1 MKNNNFCAGV
11 DNPKGSSVGVFKEY
25 LFENVFICR
34 IGVIKSFDCE
44 TQTGVVTIKEYEGLE
59 ISTMNISNFNFDLA
73 EEDEVVLLQSNF
85 NIFQESDNNH
95 FDKNYFYILSVL
107 NPKKIG
113 INLDELKVSLQEFNT
128 QSENVKVRAKKLIID
143 VDNIEIKGNLKI
155 NGTKFEN
162 HMHSSGTLTYINSSG
177 LPITTT
183 GKTGPIAWSSAQ
195 KSIICNPKVIVNRI
209 VYYCLLLVRLN
220 FLLELQTLLMRQLF
234 FWCWR
239 LSI

>member
-1 MKNNNFCAGV
+1 MQNNDFRVGPGGLKAPSTGV
-11 DNPKGSSVGVFKEY
+11 LKQF

-59 ISTMNISNFNFDLA
+59 ISTCSISNFNLDLA

-95 FDKNYFYILSVL
+95 FDKNYYYILSAL

-113 INLDELKVSLQEFNT
+113 IKLDQFKLSLQEFDA
-128 QSENVKVRAKKLIID
+128 QSENMKFKAKKLIID

-162 HMHSSGTLTYINSSG
+162 HMHSSGTLTYVNSSG
-177 LPITTT
+177 APTTTT
-183 GKTGPIAWSSAQ
+183 GKTGPIA
-195 KSIICNPKVIVNRI
+195 
-209 VYYCLLLVRLN
+209 
-220 FLLELQTLLMRQLF
+220 
-234 FWCWR
+234 
-239 LSI
+239 

>member
-1 MKNNNFCAGV
+1 MKNNDFCVGV
-11 DNPKGSSVGVFKEY
+11 SSLKGSSVGAFKEY

-44 TQTGVVTIKEYEGLE
+44 TQTGVVTIKEYEELD
-59 ISTMNISNFNFDLA
+59 INTKNISNFNLDLA
-73 EEDEVVLLQSNF
+73 EKDEVVLLQSNF

-107 NPKKIG
+107 NPQKIG
-113 INLDELKVSLQEFNT
+113 IKLNELKLSLQEFNT
-128 QSENVKVRAKKLIID
+128 LGENIKVKAKKLVID
-143 VDNIEIKGNLKI
+143 VDDIEIKGNLKI

-177 LPITTT
+177 LPTTTT

-195 KSIICNPKVIVNRI
+195 KSIIRNYFRA
-209 VYYCLLLVRLN
+209 YC
-220 FLLELQTLLMRQLF
+220 
-234 FWCWR
+234 
-239 LSI
+239 

>member
-1 MKNNNFCAGV
+1 MKNNDFCAGAGS
-11 DNPKGSSVGVFKEY
+11 PKGSSVGVFKEY
-25 LFENVFICR
+25 LFENIFICR

-44 TQTGVVTIKEYEGLE
+44 AQTGVVTIKEYEGLE
-59 ISTMNISNFNFDLA
+59 ISTRNISNFNLDLA

-113 INLDELKVSLQEFNT
+113 IKLNELKVNLEEFNT
-128 QSENVKVRAKKLIID
+128 QSENIKFKAKKLIID

-162 HMHSSGTLTYINSSG
+162 HIHSSGTLTYVNSSG
-177 LPITTT
+177 LPTTTT
-183 GKTGPIAWSSAQ
+183 GKTGPIA
-195 KSIICNPKVIVNRI
+195 
-209 VYYCLLLVRLN
+209 
-220 FLLELQTLLMRQLF
+220 
-234 FWCWR
+234 
-239 LSI
+239 